1 MDLDAVRPTVHPAG
15 VRVAHDHDVSRPEET
30 AAVSRVPH
38 RGGKAC
44 QIDAVPVHAIGEHRA
59 ALDRDR
65 WPGLKVL
72 QLSLPG
78 LDEFPWSVFERQPE
92 ADRDAG
98 QGGEDVGSDSVA
110 GLVARNVVEKQGRI
124 PHVPLIEVG
133 DTADLQVGIGTVDP
147 REVADLVDAREPIP
161 QIMHG
166 HRFLQVYRFLRG
178 L

>member
-1 MDLDAVRPTVHPAG
+1 
-15 VRVAHDHDVSRPEET
+15 
-30 AAVSRVPH
+30 
-38 RGGKAC
+38 
-44 QIDAVPVHAIGEHRA
+44 
-59 ALDRDR
+59 
-65 WPGLKVL
+65 
-72 QLSLPG
+72 LPG

-147 REVADLVDAREPIP
+147 REVTDLVDAREPIP
-161 QIMHG
+161 QVMDG
-166 HRFLQVYRFLRG
+166 HRFLQLYRFLRG